1 MYISDNNFT
10 DEENSFI
17 LYESPKEKGYLDNH
31 MQVLN
36 FNFCPT
42 EVEDNIK
49 KQKNLIDQETLY
61 DQNTK
66 PTANYNMNILEE
78 NLQNDEHKTSEFV
91 TIGKKRGRGA
101 KSGDHTKFSDDNLRR
116 KVKHIVLN
124 DIKKFINDTIY
135 DIYKGNIGNGIFR
148 KELLTINQKQKSD
161 ASVEFNKKFLDK
173 KLGDIFSEN
182 ISTRFTIYPLNHN
195 KKIIE
200 ALKNED
206 DEKKKTY
213 FNKLFNISFF
223 ECLNHF
229 RGNIE
234 IEELKGLPGLVNV
247 EENYKNEPD
256 YLETLKYYIM
266 NYETITNNKKK
277 RNRRKKN
284 EIKN

>member
-1 MYISDNNFT
+1 MFDINNNNNN
-10 DEENSFI
+10 DKNNSVFFDDAEKDYN
-17 LYESPKEKGYLDNH
+17 LNESQFEIESLSSFKPSS
-31 MQVLN
+31 
-36 FNFCPT
+36 FNVCQKQ
-42 EVEDNIK
+42 VEDNIK
-49 KQKNLIDQETLY
+49 NQNLLEPEALY
-61 DQNTK
+61 EQTTK
-66 PTANYNMNILEE
+66 PTANYNMNILEDD
-78 NLQNDEHKTSEFV
+78 LQIDEQKTSEFV

-116 KVKHIVLN
+116 KVKHIVLS
-124 DIKKFINDTIY
+124 DTKKFINDKIY
-135 DIYKGNIGNGIFR
+135 DIYEGNIGNGIFR

-200 ALKNED
+200 DLKNED

-213 FNKLFNISFF
+213 FNKLFNISFL

-234 IEELKGLPGLVNV
+234 IEELKGLPGLINV
-247 EENYKNEPD
+247 EENYKNEPE

-277 RNRRKKN
+277 KK
-284 EIKN
+284 